1 MSHPYPNNMD
11 QIPSTSVIP
20 IPFCNIP
27 FIRKRKTAAAQ
38 LHTHLSHSR
47 PTLHHL
53 YHKHN
58 WFHYISQTV
67 LSLFSYSVN
76 IHSTTDRL
84 PTDRPHSSC
93 HYKCAPGLCPGAPAN
108 DHLPSPSLSHLWTQ
122 YSLPLLCGWHSALQ
136 FYQTWLLSSAHFSY
150 QLPALHKIL
159 VHIKCPQINTN
170 KKIKNLLFLNFAMF
184 DSKKGAV
191 LLQFI
196 IIIISN
202 AIPSTLYLDLPEAP
216 QDFPSSWFQSRQ
228 ASQTFWNAA
237 LPPAGVSTCTLCL
250 FDRFFC
256 VND

>member
-84 PTDRPHSSC
+84 TDRTVPVITSVPLGSVLGPLLMII
-93 HYKCAPGLCPGAPAN
+93 YP
-108 DHLPSPSLSHLWTQ
+108 LPLFQKLWTK

-136 FYQTWLLSSAHFSY
+136 FYQTWLLSSTHFSY

-202 AIPSTLYLDLPEAP
+202 VIPSTLYLDLPEAP

-250 FDRFFC
+250 FDGFF
-256 VND
+256 VWMTK

>member
-84 PTDRPHSSC
+84 TDRTVPVITSVPLGSVLGPLLMIIYPLPLFHISEHNIHFHCYADDTQLYSST
-93 HYKCAPGLCPGAPAN
+93 KP
-108 DHLPSPSLSHLWTQ
+108 DS
-122 YSLPLLCGWHSALQ
+122 SLPPTSLTNS
-136 FYQTWLLSSAHFSY
+136 LLS
-150 QLPALHKIL
+150 
-159 VHIKCPQINTN
+159 IK
-170 KKIKNLLFLNFAMF
+170 
-184 DSKKGAV
+184 
-191 LLQFI
+191 
-196 IIIISN
+196 
-202 AIPSTLYLDLPEAP
+202 
-216 QDFPSSWFQSRQ
+216 SWFTS
-228 ASQTFWNAA
+228 NV
-237 LPPAGVSTCTLCL
+237 LK
-250 FDRFFC
+250 
-256 VND
+256 